1 MSNEI
6 ETPTLID
13 TPIILTEA
21 FTDWITGDFDA
32 SYIADNIGSYE
43 DKHDMAIGVLG
54 DWIPLYYIKN
64 WKDIK
69 PLFNKLDTE
78 DGMPYGDW
86 CEEKKEMQGFPQ
98 SNTHQFYYISE
109 AHLKENEDERM

>member
-1 MSNEI
+1 MYAEL
-6 ETPTLID
+6 ETPKLID
-13 TPIILTEA
+13 TPVILTEG
-21 FTDWITGDFDA
+21 FTNWIIGDFEA
-32 SYIADNIGSYE
+32 SYIADNIGEYK

-69 PLFNKLDTE
+69 PLLNKLFIE

-86 CEEKKEMQGFPQ
+86 CEEKKEMQGIPD
-98 SNTHQFYYISE
+98 HDDYQFYYISE
-109 AHLKENEDERM
+109 VHIKA